1 MGRELKHTEL
11 TSTITEQEID
21 CETTEDLTP
30 LDSIIGQE
38 RAVKALHFGLNIE
51 EQGFNIFVSGLPGT
65 GRTTGV
71 KSFVNELAK
80 KKPVPHD
87 WCYVNNFKNTYQPKA
102 IKLDYGYANKFKQ
115 DMAKFL
121 HAVRDLLPKAFTSK
135 DYIQKRE
142 NLTKNSEQKKNKM
155 ILDLKEEAKKEG
167 FVLKQTAFGL
177 FILPVVKQKILNEE
191 EFMSLKKEE
200 RDKIQHKRAQLSK
213 KLKNTMTEV
222 RKIDK
227 KVEQNIKKLDN
238 DVALYTIGQLV
249 DDLKNKYSQ
258 SGEVVSY
265 IDDVKEDILE
275 NIGIFLEKDSQKGQL
290 AFPWMKEKPFRKYEV
305 NMVVDNSDKKGAPVV
320 IEHNPNYANLFGKI
334 EKETQ
339 FGVLTT
345 DFTMIRNGALHRANG
360 GFLIIPVEGLLK
372 NLLSWDSLKI
382 ALRDRKIEIEEAG
395 EKLGLVTTKSLKPEP
410 IELNVKIILIGRPF
424 VYNLLYNYD
433 QDFKKLF
440 KVKAD
445 YDWAMDKKKKNIND
459 YAAFMCTFRNKE
471 NLKHLH
477 ASAIA
482 KTIEY
487 GSRMVSDRKKLSTRF
502 SDIGDLLLEANYYA
516 KIDGSKYIYSK
527 HITRAIKQKIYR
539 SNLLEEKVQE
549 MIKRGIV
556 LIDIDEKVVGQ
567 VNGLSF
573 VNIGDH
579 AFGRPS
585 RVTATV
591 GIGKEGIV
599 DIERETKLGGPLHSK
614 GVMILSG
621 YMLKKY
627 AQNKPFNLSARLVFE
642 QSYGG
647 IDGDSASSAELYA
660 IISALSGISIKQN
673 IAVTGSINQN
683 GQVQAI
689 GGVNEKV
696 EGFFHVCKAKGLNGS
711 QGVIIPE
718 SNIDN
723 LMLDQEVVD
732 SVKEGKFHVWAIK
745 NIEEGLEILTGLQ
758 AGEKAKDGTYPRE
771 SIHYLVNE
779 KIKEYQASLKKSGPK
794 NEG

>member
-445 YDWAMDKKKKNIND
+445 YDWAMDKKKKNRII
-459 YAAFMCTFRNKE
+459 
-471 NLKHLH
+471 LLI
-477 ASAIA
+477 SL
-482 KTIEY
+482 TI
-487 GSRMVSDRKKLSTRF
+487 
-502 SDIGDLLLEANYYA
+502 
-516 KIDGSKYIYSK
+516 
-527 HITRAIKQKIYR
+527 
-539 SNLLEEKVQE
+539 
-549 MIKRGIV
+549 
-556 LIDIDEKVVGQ
+556 
-567 VNGLSF
+567 
-573 VNIGDH
+573 
-579 AFGRPS
+579 
-585 RVTATV
+585 
-591 GIGKEGIV
+591 
-599 DIERETKLGGPLHSK
+599 
-614 GVMILSG
+614 
-621 YMLKKY
+621 
-627 AQNKPFNLSARLVFE
+627 
-642 QSYGG
+642 SYGLL
-647 IDGDSASSAELYA
+647 ALY
-660 IISALSGISIKQN
+660 L
-673 IAVTGSINQN
+673 
-683 GQVQAI
+683 
-689 GGVNEKV
+689 
-696 EGFFHVCKAKGLNGS
+696 
-711 QGVIIPE
+711 
-718 SNIDN
+718 
-723 LMLDQEVVD
+723 LMD
-732 SVKEGKFHVWAIK
+732 
-745 NIEEGLEILTGLQ
+745 
-758 AGEKAKDGTYPRE
+758 
-771 SIHYLVNE
+771 
-779 KIKEYQASLKKSGPK
+779 
-794 NEG
+794 